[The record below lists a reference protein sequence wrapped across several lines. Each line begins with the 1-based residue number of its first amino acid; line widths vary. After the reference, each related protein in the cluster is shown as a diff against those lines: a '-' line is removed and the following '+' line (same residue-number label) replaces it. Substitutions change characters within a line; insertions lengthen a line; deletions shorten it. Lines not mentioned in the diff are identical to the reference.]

1 MNRYGTWRWRPA
13 SSSWCPSPGCAQVR
27 RGRGHLYMCMW
38 VCMPVTNTQTD
49 IRSTHIIN
57 RERKQTTNK
66 PGFFSLLR
74 PEAIATSE
82 DKKFAATAQGVKK
95 CVAFNLVLM
104 YDVYGHGRAW

>member
-1 MNRYGTWRWRPA
+1 MVPQPRLRTGPKGSGTFVYVYVGVHA
-13 SSSWCPSPGCAQVR
+13 SDY
-27 RGRGHLYMCMW
+27 H
-38 VCMPVTNTQTD
+38 TD
-49 IRSTHIIN
+49 IRSTHMIN